1 MNSGCIYIII
11 SPNNSIYIGQTT
23 NFKKRKSRYR
33 NLSCKQQPK
42 LYNSLMKY
50 GFDNHLI
57 TIIEDNIN
65 KNLLNDVETDYIKLY
80 DSFNNGMNL
89 TSGGGCNHIRSEE
102 TINKLKIA
110 ATGNKNNVGKK
121 NALGYK
127 HTDDAKIRI
136 SESKKNRK
144 SHWVGK
150 SQSEEH
156 KSKIAVAKHKKVLKF
171 DIDGNFLYEY
181 NSLKEASTLNNLG
194 SSNISMC
201 CNGKRKSCGNFIW
214 SYK

>member
-1 MNSGCIYIII
+1 MNKGCIYIII
-11 SPNNSIYIGQTT
+11 SPSNSVYIGQTT
-23 NFKKRKSRYR
+23 NFKKRKSRYK
-33 NLSCKQQPK
+33 NLSCKQQPN

-50 GFDNHLI
+50 GFDNHLFV
-57 TIIEDNIN
+57 IIEDNIDR
-65 KNLLNDVETDYIKLY
+65 NLLNDVETYYISLY

-127 HTDDAKIRI
+127 HTDDAKKRM
-136 SESKKNRK
+136 SESSRNRE
-144 SHWVGK
+144 SYWIGK

-156 KSKIAVAKHKKVLKF
+156 KNKIAAAKHKKILKF

-181 NSLKEASTLNNLG
+181 NSLKEASTLNNLNNA
-194 SSNISMC
+194 NISEC
-201 CNGKRKSCGNFIW
+201 CRGKRKSCGNFIW